1 MLVLQAYG
9 SLTFSA
15 EPHHNRKENGTALTA
30 KKLSSILL
38 KLDISHARILHA
50 QVLVQSLQT
59 NSVYRIKLKNFNKR
73 LQHVFC
79 QQKGSI

>member
-38 KLDISHARILHA
+38 KHDISHA